1 MSLKLLANNV
11 IEALREI
18 SNDNQ
23 IQKKIVDI
31 LANNSGKILKKED
44 WGIRNLAYPIKK
56 NVKGIYQNLYFETD
70 GKAVK
75 EIEYFERY
83 NDKIIKFLSIKLK
96 NIPKEDSQLKKA

>member
-1 MSLKLLANNV
+1 MSIYEHTYIATPDCNKKDLEV
-11 IEALREI
+11 IE
-18 SNDNQ
+18 
-23 IQKKIVDI
+23 KKIVDI

-56 NVKGIYQNLYFETD
+56 NVKGIYQNLYFESD